1 MTIPFDVPSYWDQR
15 SQCFVLATTPAE
27 NPALWKQFLDGA
39 EESYMRHGVT
49 TALEISA
56 IRDGS
61 TTALFF
67 AALDRTGQIVG
78 GVRVQGPYSSVDQS
92 HALIEFADHPE
103 GLRHVHTML
112 DERIGHGVVELK
124 SAWVAQHAPHG
135 RAVTA
140 MIAESP
146 AYSTAL
152 LGARYALATAASHVR
167 TAWLDTGAVIATQ
180 IAPIPYPDDRYRTEV
195 FWWDRTTLAFNADL
209 ATWRRMRHNTVTLL
223 AHRRAAVEL
232 PEAVAS

>member
-1 MTIPFDVPSYWDQR
+1 MTFPFDAPSYRDHR
-15 SQCFVLATTPAE
+15 SQCHVLATTPARH
-27 NPALWKQFLDGA
+27 PALWEQFLDGA
-39 EESYMRHGVT
+39 EESYERHGVAA
-49 TALEISA
+49 ALEMSE
-56 IRDGS
+56 IRDGN

-67 AALDRTGQIVG
+67 AALDRSGQMVG
-78 GVRVQGPYSSVDQS
+78 GVRAQGPYSSVEQS
-92 HALIEFADHPE
+92 HALVEFAEYPE
-103 GLRHVHTML
+103 GRRHVLTML
-112 DERIGHGVVELK
+112 DDRIGHGVVELK
-124 SAWVAQHAPHG
+124 SAWVAHDAPRG

-167 TAWLDTGAVIATQ
+167 AAWLGTGAVVATQ
-180 IAPIPYPDDRYRTEV
+180 IEPIPYPDERYRTEV
-195 FWWDRTTLAFNADL
+195 FWWDRTTLAFDADL
-209 ATWRRMRHNTVTLL
+209 TTWRRMRHNTVTLL

>member
-1 MTIPFDVPSYWDQR
+1 M
-15 SQCFVLATTPAE
+15 
-27 NPALWKQFLDGA
+27 LWKQFLDGA
-39 EESYMRHGVT
+39 QESYMRHGVT
-49 TALEISA
+49 TALEMPT

-67 AALDRTGQIVG
+67 AALDNSGAMLG

-92 HALIEFADHPE
+92 HALVEFAGYPN
-103 GLRHVHTML
+103 GLRHVHHML
-112 DERIGHGVVELK
+112 DERIEHGVVELK
-124 SAWVAQHAPHG
+124 SAWVAPNAPRG

-167 TAWLDTGAVIATQ
+167 TAWLDTGAIIATQ
-180 IAPIPYPDDRYRTEV
+180 IEPIPYPDERYRTEV
-195 FWWDRTTLAFNADL
+195 FWWDRRTLAFDAEL
-209 ATWRRMRHNTVTLL
+209 ATWRRMRRNTASLL